1 MAKTHASSQRAS
13 AATSSSK
20 RMARDR
26 RQSDHDEGPNH
37 ERWLVSYADFVT
49 LLFAFFVVMY
59 AVSSVNQGRYR
70 VLSDSLSNAFAGF
83 NTPGASNHFNVIA
96 PPIPN
101 LPMPQRMTPHDP
113 GKAEREKLQ
122 SITQKLQSAL
132 RGLID
137 SDQVRV
143 VGGPHSVSVEINAS
157 VLFSTG
163 QAGLQPQA
171 MPVLDTVEKAL
182 ASIDEPIQVEGHTD
196 NAPIATPQ
204 FPSNWELSAA
214 RAGSVVRHFVDLGMT
229 PSRLSAAGYGEFR
242 PIADNDTPEGR
253 SRNRRVTLVIMPTP
267 GVAAPDETRP

>member
-1 MAKTHASSQRAS
+1 MAKTHASSQRGF

-83 NTPGASNHFNVIA
+83 HAPGASSHLTVIA

-122 SITQKLQSAL
+122 SITQRLQSAL

-182 ASIDEPIQVEGHTD
+182 ASIDEPVQVEGHTD
-196 NAPIATPQ
+196 NAPIATLQ

-229 PSRLSAAGYGEFR
+229 PSRLAAAGYGEFR

-267 GVAAPDETRP
+267 GTAVAEDSRP